1 MRDIIDWAYYRER
14 LGNAIQ
20 KIITIPAAMQHVEN
34 PVPRIKHPEWLHK
47 VISERKSK
55 NKQVNLG
62 RFLKPGNHRNNP
74 APVPSDVQDTV
85 QEEIQNVDCS
95 ASENVPVDM
104 NSLGPT
110 DGKVSKPNLGF
121 AKYQNFSGWLASRK
135 LSWRRSRLK
144 RKRPKSSSDL
154 ALGKSKG
161 VKADLEG
168 LLVQHMDSL
177 TSHPWNIVSLSET
190 KAPGVFK
197 IWAVINRKMHGF
209 IVSVPRIFYVNSSL
223 SEDDELIHWLG
234 GKLVSKSPSFDGGV
248 HRVYRFMLNE
258 KAYMDHL
265 LDIQAKL
272 MSCPEIYGVYEAQ
285 IPLEWTAVVEIG
297 CVARVSPS
305 SRGITTSEGLRL
317 SDLQQESV
325 VKGGYFNKGEN
336 LGHAL
341 LFQSDDPASGRA
353 LFSLY
358 IPWEHKC
365 LIWVIHP
372 VRGGQKDIVSST
384 LNRIWDET
392 VALCVSEIEDLSEEN
407 FDPNRPNYEV
417 SYVSSPEKAIK
428 SVRKAVR
435 SIRYDWKAPM
445 PCEHCILV

>member
-34 PVPRIKHPEWLHK
+34 PVPRIKHPDWLHK
-47 VISERKSK
+47 VISERKSR

-62 RFLKPGNHRNNP
+62 RFLKPGNHHNSNP
-74 APVPSDVQDTV
+74 GPVARDMEDTV
-85 QEEIQNVDCS
+85 QKEIRTIDCS
-95 ASENVPVDM
+95 ASENVPVDV
-104 NSLGPT
+104 NSLDP
-110 DGKVSKPNLGF
+110 SKGEASKSNLAS
-121 AKYQNFSGWLASRK
+121 AKYQNFTGWLASRK

-144 RKRPKSSSDL
+144 RKRPKTSNDPP
-154 ALGKSKG
+154 LGKSKG
-161 VKADLEG
+161 MKANLEG

-190 KAPGVFK
+190 KIPGLFK
-197 IWAVINRKMHGF
+197 MWAVINRQMHGF
-209 IVSVPRIFYVNSSL
+209 MVSVPRIFYVNTSL
-223 SEDDELIHWLG
+223 PEDDELIHWLG
-234 GKLVSKSPSFDGGV
+234 GKLVSKSPSFDGRV
-248 HRVYRFMLNE
+248 HRIYRFVLNE
-258 KAYMDHL
+258 KAYINYL

-305 SRGITTSEGLRL
+305 SKGINAAEGFRL

-341 LFQSDDPASGRA
+341 LFHSDDQASGRG

-365 LIWVIHP
+365 FVWVINP
-372 VRGGQKDIVSST
+372 VRGGQKDIVPST
-384 LNRIWDET
+384 LNKVWDET
-392 VALCVSEIEDLSEEN
+392 VALCLSEIEDLSEEN
-407 FDPNRPNYEV
+407 FDPNRPNYEI
-417 SYVSSPEKAIK
+417 SYVSSHEKAIK
-428 SVRKAVR
+428 LVRKAVR
-435 SIRYDWKAPM
+435 SIRYEGKDQ
-445 PCEHCILV
+445 CIASI